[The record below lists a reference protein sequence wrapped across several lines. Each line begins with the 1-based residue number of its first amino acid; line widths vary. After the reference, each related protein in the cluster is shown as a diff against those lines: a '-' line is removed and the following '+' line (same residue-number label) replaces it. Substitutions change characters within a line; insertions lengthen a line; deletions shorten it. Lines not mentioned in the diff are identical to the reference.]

1 VHHGQR
7 VALLAWAHPGQLH
20 RAHWRVVAPF
30 ALESLQ
36 SLRGMVDLLPERTP
50 LWQRIEATARDH
62 FRRAAIGEIRTPL
75 LEITEL
81 FARGI
86 GEATDVVGK
95 EMYTFLDRGDRSC
108 TLRPEG
114 TASVVRAA
122 IQHGLLAQGPQRLWY
137 GGPMFRYE
145 RPQAGRQ
152 RQFHQ
157 IGVELLGVADAG
169 SDAEAIAIAWD
180 LLADLGVGGL
190 ELEINSLGTP
200 DDRARYRTELVSWL
214 EAHHDQLDPDSQ
226 HRISTNPLRVLDSK
240 NPTTQALLAG
250 APTLA
255 DALAGESHARFA
267 RVRQALEALGIPFVL
282 NPRLVRGLDYYG
294 HTAFEITSNQLGAQ
308 ATVCGGGRYDGLVEQ
323 LGGPPTA
330 AVGWAIGL
338 ERLVLLLRQ
347 GEAVVEAPAPDLYV
361 ISRGELA
368 AAQALVLTRL
378 ARQAG
383 LAADR
388 DASGSAFG
396 KQFKRADRSGAP
408 WAAVIGDSEA
418 AADVVVLKDLRG
430 EQPERQLPVLQLVAL
445 VKESLKAASR
455 QP

>member
-1 VHHGQR
+1 
-7 VALLAWAHPGQLH
+7 
-20 RAHWRVVAPF
+20 
-30 ALESLQ
+30 
-36 SLRGMVDLLPERTP
+36 MVDLLPERTL
-50 LWQRIEATARDH
+50 LWQHLEATARDH
-62 FRRAAIGEIRTPL
+62 FRRAAIAEIRTPL
-75 LEITEL
+75 LEVTEL

-95 EMYTFLDRGDRSC
+95 EMYTFLDRGERSC

-122 IQHGLLAQGPQRLWY
+122 IQHGLLSQGPQRLWY

-157 IGVELLGVADAG
+157 IGLELLGVADAT

-190 ELEINSLGTP
+190 ELEINSLGTTE
-200 DDRARYRTELVSWL
+200 DRQRFRSELVAWL

-226 HRISTNPLRVLDSK
+226 QRISTNPLRVLDSK
-240 NPTTQALLAG
+240 NQGTQALLAG

-255 DALAGESHARFA
+255 DALAGESHERFA
-267 RVRQALEALGIPFVL
+267 RVRQALEALKIPFVL

-338 ERLVLLLRQ
+338 ERLVLLLSQ
-347 GEAVVEAPAPDLYV
+347 GQEAVVGPAPDLYV

-368 AAQALVLTRL
+368 ERQALVLTRQG
-378 ARQAG
+378 RQLG
-383 LAADR
+383 LVVER

-396 KQFKRADRSGAP
+396 KQFKRADRSGTL
-408 WAAVIGDSEA
+408 WAAVIGEAEA
-418 AADVVVLKDLRG
+418 AEGLVILKDLRG
-430 EQPERQLPVLQLVAL
+430 DHPERRLSPDQLVEL
-445 VKESLKAASR
+445 LKPNR
-455 QP
+455 

>member
-1 VHHGQR
+1 MG
-7 VALLAWAHPGQLH
+7 
-20 RAHWRVVAPF
+20 
-30 ALESLQ
+30 SLQ
-36 SLRGMVDLLPERTP
+36 SLPGLSDLLPSDTP
-50 LWQRIEATARDH
+50 LWQRIEATAREH
-62 FRRAAIGEIRTPL
+62 FRRAAIGEIRTPM
-75 LEITEL
+75 LEATEL
-81 FARGI
+81 FKRGI

-95 EMYTFLDRGDRSC
+95 EMYTFLDRGERSC

-122 IQHGLLAQGPQRLWY
+122 IQHGLLAKGPQRLWY

-145 RPQAGRQ
+145 RPQKGRR

-157 IGVELLGVADAG
+157 IGVELLGVADAT

-200 DDRARYRTELVSWL
+200 EDRQRYRTELVSWL

-226 HRISTNPLRVLDSK
+226 NRISTNPLRVLDSK
-240 NPTTQALLAG
+240 NPDTQALLAG

-255 DALAGESHARFA
+255 DALAGESHERFA

-338 ERLVLLLRQ
+338 ERLVLLLWQ
-347 GEAVVEAPAPDLYV
+347 GEAMVEAPAPDLYV
-361 ISRGELA
+361 ISRGEA
-368 AAQALVLTRL
+368 AEGQALVLTRQG
-378 ARQAG
+378 RQAG
-383 LAADR
+383 LVVER
-388 DASGSAFG
+388 DASGGAFG

-408 WAAVIGDSEA
+408 WAAVIGDDEA
-418 AADVVVLKDLRG
+418 AAGMAKLKDLHG
-430 EQPERQLPVLQLVAL
+430 EQPERQLPVLQLVAM

>member
-1 VHHGQR
+1 MG
-7 VALLAWAHPGQLH
+7 
-20 RAHWRVVAPF
+20 
-30 ALESLQ
+30 SLQ
-36 SLRGMVDLLPERTP
+36 SLPGLSDLLPSDTP
-50 LWQRIEATARDH
+50 LWQRIEATAREH
-62 FRRAAIGEIRTPL
+62 FRRAAIGEIRTPM
-75 LEITEL
+75 LEATEL
-81 FARGI
+81 FKRGI

-95 EMYTFLDRGDRSC
+95 EMYTFLDRGERSC

-122 IQHGLLAQGPQRLWY
+122 IQHGLLAKGPQRLWY
-137 GGPMFRYE
+137 SGPMFRYE
-145 RPQAGRQ
+145 RPQKGRR

-157 IGVELLGVADAG
+157 IGVELLGVADAT

-180 LLADLGVGGL
+180 LLADLGVAGL
-190 ELEINSLGTP
+190 QLEINSLGTP
-200 DDRARYRTELVSWL
+200 EDRQRYRAELVSWL

-226 HRISTNPLRVLDSK
+226 NRISTNPLRVLDSK
-240 NPTTQALLAG
+240 NPDTQALLAG

-255 DALAGESHARFA
+255 DALAGESHERFA

-338 ERLVLLLRQ
+338 ERLVLLLWQ
-347 GEAVVEAPAPDLYV
+347 GEAMVEAPAPDLYV
-361 ISRGELA
+361 ISRGEA
-368 AAQALVLTRL
+368 AEGQALVLTRQG
-378 ARQAG
+378 RQAG
-383 LAADR
+383 LVVER
-388 DASGSAFG
+388 DASGGAFG

-408 WAAVIGDSEA
+408 WAAVIGDDEA
-418 AADVVVLKDLRG
+418 AAGMAKLKDLHG
-430 EQPERQLPVLQLVAL
+430 EQPERQLPVLQLVAM

>member
-1 VHHGQR
+1 MHQGQR
-7 VALLAWAHPGQLH
+7 VALLAWANPGQLH

-36 SLRGMVDLLPERTP
+36 SLRGMVDILPERTP

-368 AAQALVLTRL
+368 EAQALVLTRL

>member
-1 VHHGQR
+1 M
-7 VALLAWAHPGQLH
+7 A
-20 RAHWRVVAPF
+20 
-30 ALESLQ
+30 SLQ

-50 LWQRIEATARDH
+50 LWQQLESTAREH
-62 FRRAAIGEIRTPL
+62 FRRAAIAEIRTPL
-75 LEITEL
+75 LEATEL

-95 EMYTFLDRGDRSC
+95 EMYSFTDRGDRSC

-114 TASVVRAA
+114 TASVVRAV

-190 ELEINSLGTP
+190 QLELNSLGTP
-200 DDRARYRTELVSWL
+200 EDRQRYRAELVSWL

-226 HRISTNPLRVLDSK
+226 NRISTNPLRVLDSK
-240 NPTTQALLAG
+240 NPDTQALLAG
-250 APTLA
+250 APSLA
-255 DALAGESHARFA
+255 DALAGESHERFSQ
-267 RVRQALEALGIPFVL
+267 VRQALEALGIPFVL

-323 LGGPPTA
+323 LGGPATA

-338 ERLVLLLRQ
+338 ERLVLLLSQAQ
-347 GEAVVEAPAPDLYV
+347 GAAAAAAPDLYV
-361 ISRGELA
+361 VSRGEA
-368 AAQALVLTRL
+368 AERLALVLSRQ

-383 LAADR
+383 LVVER
-388 DASGSAFG
+388 DASGAAFG
-396 KQFKRADRSGAP
+396 KQFKRADRSGAA
-408 WAAVIGDSEA
+408 WAAVVGDREA
-418 AADVVVLKDLRG
+418 AEAVALLKDLRG
-430 EQPERQLPVLQLVAL
+430 EAPERRLPLAELVACL
-445 VKESLKAASR
+445 IQANTG
-455 QP
+455 

>member
-1 VHHGQR
+1 
-7 VALLAWAHPGQLH
+7 
-20 RAHWRVVAPF
+20 
-30 ALESLQ
+30 
-36 SLRGMVDLLPERTP
+36 MVDLLPERTP
-50 LWQRIEATARDH
+50 LWQHLEATAREH
-62 FRRAAIGEIRTPL
+62 FRRAAIAEIRTPL
-75 LEITEL
+75 LEPTEL

-95 EMYTFLDRGDRSC
+95 EMYSFTDRGERSC

-122 IQHGLLAQGPQRLWY
+122 IQHGLFSQGPQRLWY

-157 IGVELLGVADAG
+157 IGVELLGVADAT

-200 DDRARYRTELVSWL
+200 EDRQRYRTELVSWL

-226 HRISTNPLRVLDSK
+226 NRISTNPLRVLDSK
-240 NPTTQALLAG
+240 NPDTQALLAG

-255 DALAGESHARFA
+255 DALAGESHERFA

-338 ERLVLLLRQ
+338 ERLVLLLSQ
-347 GEAVVEAPAPDLYV
+347 GEAAVAGPAPDLYV
-361 ISRGELA
+361 ISRGEA
-368 AAQALVLTRL
+368 AEGQALVLTRL
-378 ARQAG
+378 GRQAG
-383 LAADR
+383 LVVER
-388 DASGSAFG
+388 DASGGAFG

-408 WAAVIGDSEA
+408 WAAVIGDTEA
-418 AADVVVLKDLRG
+418 ADGVVVLKDLRG
-430 EQPERQLPVLQLVAL
+430 ETTERRFTPDQLVEL
-445 VKESLKAASR
+445 LKRHDA
-455 QP
+455 PPHHD